1 MASRLFLLFLLFI
14 IWCLRVCGR
23 LQRGT
28 SRRDGTSRTGVANSK
43 ANSAAETETAPSS
56 EKDQFP
62 TLSSVRGYMEATTVI
77 AYYCTIINDL
87 LNYYILLY
95 STYLLSEGAQIAV
108 YNIQNH
114 VTIYFYRRTYGL
126 SLPLSSLL
134 HFLKELSNWYR
145 IMLTTVFTN
154 MS

>member
-1 MASRLFLLFLLFI
+1 
-14 IWCLRVCGR
+14 
-23 LQRGT
+23 
-28 SRRDGTSRTGVANSK
+28 
-43 ANSAAETETAPSS
+43 
-56 EKDQFP
+56 
-62 TLSSVRGYMEATTVI
+62 MEATTVI